1 MDLSVLNVLWQ
12 IAGHFLQPYAELLPR
27 LAWGGVA
34 ICYLVLLVLPA
45 KGPVGR
51 VFSGMFLVA
60 LLCLHVAGVYL
71 LMTAG
76 VSLEWILALLLASA
90 VVGVSLGD
98 LRGGGRYTVM
108 LCLCAVAVCV
118 LLLAKM
124 PLWMPIL
131 AATLTVLVCV
141 FARCRKGGRDR

>member
-1 MDLSVLNVLWQ
+1 MNLAVLNVLWQ
-12 IAGHFLQPYAELLPR
+12 IAGRFLQPYAELLPR

-34 ICYLVLLVLPA
+34 VCYLVLLVLPA
-45 KGPVGR
+45 KGPVSR
-51 VFSGMFLVA
+51 VFSKMFLVA

-118 LLLAKM
+118 LLLAKV

-141 FARCRKGGRDR
+141 LARFRKGGRDK

>member
-1 MDLSVLNVLWQ
+1 MNLAVLNVLWQ
-12 IAGHFLQPYAELLPR
+12 IAGYFLQPYAELLPR
-27 LAWGGVA
+27 LVWGGVA

-118 LLLAKM
+118 LLLAKV

-141 FARCRKGGRDR
+141 LARCRKGGRDK